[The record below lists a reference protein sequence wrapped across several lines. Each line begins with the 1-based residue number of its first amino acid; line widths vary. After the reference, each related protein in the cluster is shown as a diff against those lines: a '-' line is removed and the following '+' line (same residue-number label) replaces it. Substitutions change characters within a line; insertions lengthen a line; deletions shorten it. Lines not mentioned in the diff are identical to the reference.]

1 MSRMHLRRELDEAA
15 ETTSAEAPAPVE
27 AVGDLLG
34 SLEVSDTI
42 GGGMG
47 NDMLDMMADQNSGD
61 AAQWAS
67 DDEDGDPSHATKKAT
82 AAGAEPSLLDL
93 MGSAPPPAAAPGF
106 DTGFP
111 SAAPDFASAFPS
123 AAPDFGSAFPSS
135 APNAAPAFP
144 QAAAAAPDFTSGFP
158 SSAPNAAPAFPPAA
172 AAAPDFTSGFP
183 SSAPNAA
190 PAFPPAAA
198 VAPDFTSGFPS
209 SAPNA
214 APAFPPAAAAAPDFT
229 SGFPPAAAPAAVPS
243 SDPFSTTPAP
253 SSTDNA
259 ATKAMFDA
267 LLLSDAPGLLFK
279 NEQFEVLYQHEFR
292 GAQCRIKL
300 KHTNNSSSNAFND
313 VQLSLSAA
321 EPQFRTALT
330 PGPGDS
336 SVLAPGAGQTYLLMM
351 ECKEPYQAPPVLTVT
366 FTTSGNGSVQ
376 CFPLKLPVLLTRFM
390 AAVQL
395 GPADFTPRW
404 DRLTG
409 AGLEAGKVIATTS
422 INSAAMLLAKLQ
434 QLKTLGVNG
443 ELSPDGSVLAASTL
457 QTGAGESK
465 VVVGCMLKA
474 TWRSGQIAITV
485 RTASP
490 QVSPCVVDSLAA
502 ILA

>member
-172 AAAPDFTSGFP
+172 A
-183 SSAPNAA
+183 
-190 PAFPPAAA
+190 
-198 VAPDFTSGFPS
+198 APDFTSGFPS